1 MMMMMMGWRWQLD
14 PVDSSSSVQ
23 LSSASSTQYNAE
35 HSAQCAAQ
43 QQQQQQQRCE
53 SEKIGWNVLPPV
65 GRSLPSRSGGAVS
78 TAAQYSLLHCKPLP
92 PPPPRL
98 FRRHA
103 STSLM
108 AVATKLREVARRVR
122 RRRPCFAY
130 SGSERITYGSR
141 SRRWHCTFPLLLY
154 TSAL

>member
-1 MMMMMMGWRWQLD
+1 MPGAAPTIAQRVGSD
-14 PVDSSSSVQ
+14 TSATTAAARRNSS
-23 LSSASSTQYNAE
+23 N
-35 HSAQCAAQ
+35 Q
-43 QQQQQQQRCE
+43 QQCE

-92 PPPPRL
+92 PPPRRL

-108 AVATKLREVARRVR
+108 AAVANKLREVARRVR